1 MEFEASRAKAVDKLN
16 YFVENNLSEYSK
28 LRNFDFGP
36 DDRSNISC
44 LSPYITHGVIN
55 ELEVIDKSL
64 KKFSFAKNEKFI
76 QEVLWRVYWKGWLEL
91 RPNVWSDYLVEL
103 NNLRNEFKSN
113 QNYLN
118 AIEGKTNIECFN
130 QWVKELKENN
140 YLHNH
145 TRMWFASIWIFTLEL
160 PWQLGA
166 EFFMQHL
173 YDGDAASN
181 TLGWRWV
188 AGVQTQGKHYLAS
201 EWNIRKFTN
210 NRFQNIQLNENA
222 PPIFSDKT
230 YSIGK
235 KDFLNFEILEDK
247 ILFLGNSNEI
257 AESIACLKGKGPTDT
272 MELVYAQAN
281 ALGFDIG
288 DVIAN
293 GSALN
298 EFRLMLIRQ
307 GVDESV
313 AQQLINEPWSVLQRS
328 PQQYSIQVE
337 KSGYLAD
344 LDALVIGQVLCEA
357 GAGRSVQESDIDH
370 GIGIEIHRSIGER
383 VESGDAIMTLDG
395 PFGIDI
401 HLIQRLKQAITI
413 SDYQVKLGTR
423 ILETVTIS
431 DCPTT

>member
-1 MEFEASRAKAVDKLN
+1 MKFEASRAKAVDKLN
-16 YFVENNLSEYSK
+16 DFVENNLSEYSK

-222 PPIFSDKT
+222 SPIFSDKT
-230 YSIGK
+230 YSVGK

-247 ILFLGNSNEI
+247 ILLIFENNMTFEFSDFKEHKFKKILLISNESNRNI
-257 AESIACLKGKGPTDT
+257 KLSEKVLKFKANLLKDQKTRLIEKSINCETININDLKNITEK
-272 MELVYAQAN
+272 VYALYPTVSENLNFIQN
-281 ALGFDIG
+281 NQLQNIKFLYRKLDQFSWQYCNKGFFNFKNYIPKI
-288 DVIAN
+288 IAN
-293 GSALN
+293 FN
-298 EFRLMLIRQ
+298 
-307 GVDESV
+307 
-313 AQQLINEPWSVLQRS
+313 
-328 PQQYSIQVE
+328 
-337 KSGYLAD
+337 
-344 LDALVIGQVLCEA
+344 
-357 GAGRSVQESDIDH
+357 
-370 GIGIEIHRSIGER
+370 
-383 VESGDAIMTLDG
+383 
-395 PFGIDI
+395 
-401 HLIQRLKQAITI
+401 
-413 SDYQVKLGTR
+413 
-423 ILETVTIS
+423 
-431 DCPTT
+431 